1 MERKELE
8 ELPKPDKGE
17 RPEGRGRGDQRTEKK
32 DGCRKK
38 KKRETTD

>member
-17 RPEGRGRGDQRTEKK
+17 RPEGRGKGSRGQR
-32 DGCRKK
+32 RKMDAE
-38 KKRETTD
+38 KRERND